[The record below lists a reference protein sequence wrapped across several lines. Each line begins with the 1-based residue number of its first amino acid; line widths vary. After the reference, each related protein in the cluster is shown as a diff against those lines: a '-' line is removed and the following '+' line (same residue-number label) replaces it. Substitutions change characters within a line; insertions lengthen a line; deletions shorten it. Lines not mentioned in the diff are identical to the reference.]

1 MLTRFAAIDTGV
13 KTVSE
18 HNQDVLKAMEEQE
31 SGGAQILESVSRLK
45 DITLSV
51 MNGTENMS
59 EAGKRVIKETDEFIA
74 VSDQVVDGMND
85 IINGAMSHIR
95 IAVDNV
101 NEMSKENNSN
111 FDDLKQEI
119 EKFKVST
126 GIEKNIILIIDDDET
141 HLAVTKAM
149 LEGDFKVTAVT
160 SGAEALKR
168 FYQGFVPNFILLD
181 LVMPDMDGWST
192 FDKIKAISNLH
203 HVPIAF
209 FSSSNDPKDIDR
221 ARQMGAVDYLK
232 KPIER
237 ALLLEKIRR
246 HIKTEQNR

>member
-1 MLTRFAAIDTGV
+1 
-13 KTVSE
+13 
-18 HNQDVLKAMEEQE
+18 
-31 SGGAQILESVSRLK
+31 
-45 DITLSV
+45 
-51 MNGTENMS
+51 
-59 EAGKRVIKETDEFIA
+59 
-74 VSDQVVDGMND
+74 MND

-149 LEGDFKVTAVT
+149 LESDFEVTAVT
-160 SGAEALKR
+160 SGTEALKR